1 MQKIDHF
8 FMLLIQDKEMAEKL
22 KPNFKLGCKRI
33 LISDEYYKSMNDEK
47 FELDSSPIQEIRQN
61 GIETTEKNHDLDVII
76 YATGFNISAN
86 FDWLI
91 KGRVDFL
98 SDRYNKLSCNHCGGV
113 GF

>member
-1 MQKIDHF
+1 
-8 FMLLIQDKEMAEKL
+8 MAEKL

-91 KGRVDFL
+91 KGRVDFFYL
-98 SDRYNKLSCNHCGGV
+98 TDTTNCRATIAEESVFEVS
-113 GF
+113 

>member
-1 MQKIDHF
+1 
-8 FMLLIQDKEMAEKL
+8 MAEKL

-47 FELDSSPIQEIRQN
+47 FELDSSPIQEIRQY
-61 GIETTEKNHDLDVII
+61 GIKTTENDHDLDVII

-91 KGRVDFL
+91 KERVDFFSL
-98 SDRYNKLSCNHCGGV
+98 RDSAVQESVIRGIL
-113 GF
+113 